1 MTHDE
6 LSELFLDY
14 NMNNLLDLYENI
26 KNDYEHMCIFR
37 YSNSYDFLH
46 ILTDNISFVEYD
58 DDDDSHSD

>member
-1 MTHDE
+1 VCIDNMTHDE

-37 YSNSYDFLH
+37 
-46 ILTDNISFVEYD
+46 
-58 DDDDSHSD
+58 